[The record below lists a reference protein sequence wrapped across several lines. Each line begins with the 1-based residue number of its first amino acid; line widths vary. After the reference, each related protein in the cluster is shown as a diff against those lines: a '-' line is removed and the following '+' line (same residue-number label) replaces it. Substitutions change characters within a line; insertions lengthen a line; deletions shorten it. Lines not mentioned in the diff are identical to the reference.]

1 LGGAIEGGV
10 YLGTRDKGQV
20 KSDKTMFENIGQ
32 RIRNVPAKG
41 GILGA
46 LVGALLSMRYY
57 NPGDKAIK
65 NAGKTA
71 MFTGAGFLLGEWI
84 EKMIKRK

>member
-1 LGGAIEGGV
+1 
-10 YLGTRDKGQV
+10 
-20 KSDKTMFENIGQ
+20 MFENIGQ
-32 RIRNVPAKG
+32 RIRHIPAKG

-46 LVGALLSMRYY
+46 LVGALLSVRYH

-71 MFTGAGFLLGEWI
+71 VFSGAGFILGEWI